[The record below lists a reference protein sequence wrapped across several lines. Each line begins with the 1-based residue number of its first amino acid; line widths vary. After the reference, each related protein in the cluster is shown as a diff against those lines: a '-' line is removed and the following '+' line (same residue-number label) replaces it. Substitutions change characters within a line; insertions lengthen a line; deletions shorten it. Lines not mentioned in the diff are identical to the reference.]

1 MTLLDKQIPLEK
13 KYLTCS
19 FLPKVI
25 FIHILRSPL
34 HKQQTAFPTKRLST
48 PAMSWF
54 FKVAK
59 GWEAYGKE
67 KSDQIEDAFQKFHS
81 GLQKEEV
88 VSLDQWRV
96 DFQKMSLGVN
106 MIETNMENIDR
117 NLSNMIHRT
126 M

>member
-1 MTLLDKQIPLEK
+1 
-13 KYLTCS
+13 
-19 FLPKVI
+19 
-25 FIHILRSPL
+25 
-34 HKQQTAFPTKRLST
+34 
-48 PAMSWF
+48 MSWF

-59 GWEAYGKE
+59 GWEAYSKE

-106 MIETNMENIDR
+106 ILGSQCKSSPYTETYGKKGFF
-117 NLSNMIHRT
+117 T
-126 M
+126 G

>member
-1 MTLLDKQIPLEK
+1 
-13 KYLTCS
+13 
-19 FLPKVI
+19 
-25 FIHILRSPL
+25 
-34 HKQQTAFPTKRLST
+34 
-48 PAMSWF
+48 MSWF

-59 GWEAYGKE
+59 GWEAYSKE